1 MTRDVDDV
9 LPARLRFV
17 RHTDGEAL
25 SIVNFNDGTLMKKP
39 GVLPVLPMKKRL
51 GSRNMVHHR
60 FEENWGLGVSPTFG
74 QLKGR
79 RFVGMVY
86 RICVNSPQK
95 APKKMP

>member
-39 GVLPVLPMKKRL
+39 GVLPVLPMKNGWVPGTWFTIDSKKIGALVFHQHWVNLR
-51 GSRNMVHHR
+51 GG
-60 FEENWGLGVSPTFG
+60 GLWEWYTGYV
-74 QLKGR
+74 LILR
-79 RFVGMVY
+79 
-86 RICVNSPQK
+86 
-95 APKKMP
+95 KKL